1 VILLFIDGVG
11 IGVDDPSYN
20 PCCYSETGIFH
31 VNNQNLPRRGQKYC
45 LDAQLDIP
53 GLPQSATGHT
63 TLYTGVNAAK
73 MIGKHLYGFPNQDLR
88 NILHKHA
95 IFVNLV
101 KKGFKCKFI
110 NAFRPVFFT
119 TPEIFNNLHMSATT
133 EMNKYADLTFSDL
146 RDIKVGKALY
156 HDYTNRELRNK
167 GFNLPI
173 YCAHTAAEILIREGE
188 KYDMILYEYF
198 LTDFAG
204 HARDLKRAIV
214 EIKKVEELIAALVKR
229 VNLKN
234 TILITVSDHGNIEDL
249 RTKSHTKNPAFLAIW
264 NNTSSGRSK
273 NFSSLLDIF
282 PYIYESITGYL
293 PSPVFIKKS

>member
-1 VILLFIDGVG
+1 VILFFIDGVG
-11 IGVDDPSYN
+11 IGVDDPAYN

-31 VNNQNLPRRGQKYC
+31 VKNQSLPRGGKKYC
-45 LDAQLDIP
+45 IDAQLNIP

-73 MIGKHLYGFPNQDLR
+73 MIGKHLFGFPNQDLR
-88 NILHKHA
+88 NILHKHS

-119 TPEIFNNLHMSATT
+119 TPEIFNNLHLSATT
-133 EMNKYADLTFSDL
+133 EMNKYAGLTFSNL
-146 RDIKVGKALY
+146 KDIKLEKALY

-167 GFNLPI
+167 GFNLPLYRADI
-173 YCAHTAAEILIREGE
+173 AAEILIKECE
-188 KYDMILYEYF
+188 KYDMTLYEYF

-204 HARDLKRAIV
+204 HARDLNRAIA
-214 EIKKVEELIAALVKR
+214 EIKKVEELIVALLNK
-229 VNLKN
+229 VNLEN
-234 TILITVSDHGNIEDL
+234 TILIAVSDHGNIEDL

-264 NNTSSGRSK
+264 GSSSSGQ
-273 NFSSLLDIF
+273 NQIFSSLLDIF
-282 PYIYESITGYL
+282 PFIYERITGYF
-293 PSPVFIKKS
+293 PKPD

>member
-1 VILLFIDGVG
+1 MILFFLDGVG
-11 IGVDDPSYN
+11 MGVDDPTYN

-31 VNNQNLPRRGQKYC
+31 VKNQNLPRGGKKYS
-45 LDAQLDIP
+45 LDAQLNIP
-53 GLPQSATGHT
+53 GLPQSATGQT

-88 NILHKHA
+88 NILHKHS

-119 TPEIFNNLHMSATT
+119 TPEIFNNLHLSATT
-133 EMNKYADLTFSDL
+133 EMNKYAGLTFSNL
-146 RDIKVGKALY
+146 KDIKLEKALY

-167 GFNLPI
+167 GFNLPLYRADI
-173 YCAHTAAEILIREGE
+173 AAEILVKECE

-204 HARDLKRAIV
+204 HACDLNRAIA
-214 EIKKVEELIAALVKR
+214 EIKKVEELIVALLNK
-229 VNLKN
+229 VNLEN

-249 RTKSHTKNPAFLAIW
+249 RTKSHTKNPVFLAIW
-264 NNTSSGRSK
+264 GNSSAGQTQIFR
-273 NFSSLLDIF
+273 SLLDIF
-282 PYIYESITGYL
+282 PFIYERITG
-293 PSPVFIKKS
+293 